1 MNVEQAKAFV
11 LEHARPL
18 ERVVYRYHLEGGAA
32 ADVVAA
38 LAEYQNPD
46 GGFNISWQ
54 WYTRTPNSARPATG
68 GGPASPPISCCS
80 SSAIDAAEV

>member
-1 MNVEQAKAFV
+1 MNVERAKAFV

-18 ERVVYRYHLEGGAA
+18 ERVVYRYHLEGGSA

-46 GGFNISWQ
+46 GGFDISWQ
-54 WYTRTPNSARPATG
+54 WYTPYPEFSQARDWWRPRVTT
-68 GGPASPPISCCS
+68 
-80 SSAIDAAEV
+80 DKLLFFLRH